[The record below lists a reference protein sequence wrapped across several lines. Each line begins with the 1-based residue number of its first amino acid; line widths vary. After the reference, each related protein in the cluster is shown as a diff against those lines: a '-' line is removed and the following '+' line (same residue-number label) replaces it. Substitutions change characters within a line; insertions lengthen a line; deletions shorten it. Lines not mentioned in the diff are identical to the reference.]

1 MIENE
6 DKVANT
12 LSNEQL
18 LDYVKKQKAR
28 IKRLEKEKETLT
40 KLNSEQGRQIE
51 AGAQPISSSF
61 SDDTSLFW
69 GLIER
74 ESLFKQ
80 KLATT
85 ALNHLVSTVSN
96 SSLGRRCLPSRR
108 SLFDRWRD
116 HIIQSKIMTLSGAL
130 LDSNKSFAA
139 LEQKSAK
146 LKALLARTHQSNQ
159 RFQEDSTSFKKIQKD
174 AALQLKTLKER
185 DESERS
191 ALLETVRARNIET
204 AFQYDMELAIQRA
217 ADGNYLCLLHA
228 IFYFIR
234 NI

>member
-40 KLNSEQGRQIE
+40 KLNSEQRRQIE
-51 AGAQPISSSF
+51 AGAQPISSSL
-61 SDDTSLFW
+61 SDDSSLFW
-69 GLIER
+69 GLIDR
-74 ESLFKQ
+74 ESSFKQ

-85 ALNHLVSTVSN
+85 ALNHLVSTISN
-96 SSLGRRCLPSRR
+96 SSLGSRSFPSRR

-116 HIIQSKIMTLSGAL
+116 HTIQSKIMTISGAL

-159 RFQEDSTSFKKIQKD
+159 RFQEDTTSFKKLQQD

-191 ALLETVRARNIET
+191 ALLETVRTRNIET

-228 IFYFIR
+228 IFISM
-234 NI
+234 